1 MSKAPLAAGEELQSI
16 KVASPSRGAL
26 WWLWGPILLAISIEP
41 LIRLFAGKAAVTAA
55 FASWGPLVVMPLITL
70 ALSLLCQ
77 RRAITLGN
85 GQLDIVSTL
94 YRKRVPLTSLRLERA
109 RVVNFDEH
117 PELKPGNKS
126 NGIQF
131 PGFRSGHFHMGDG
144 GKGFCLITDN
154 RRVLILPLRDG
165 STLMLSPEQPRALL
179 NALRHLVERPA
190 RA

>member
-1 MSKAPLAAGEELQSI
+1 MSSVPLVAGGELQAI

-41 LIRLFAGKAAVTAA
+41 LIRLFAGKAPVTSA
-55 FASWGPLVVMPLITL
+55 FASWGPLVVMPLIAI
-70 ALSLLCQ
+70 ALSLLCR

-85 GQLDIVSTL
+85 GELDIVSTL
-94 YRKRVPLTSLRLERA
+94 YRKRIALASLRLERA

-117 PELKPGNKS
+117 PEFKPGTKS

-131 PGFRSGHFHMGDG
+131 PGFRSGHFHMSDG

-179 NALRHLVERPA
+179 DALRHLVERPA
-190 RA
+190 RP